1 MTETPN
7 IQQLVSHLFRHEA
20 GKITAVL
27 TKLFGLSNVE
37 MAEDIVQETLIAAL
51 ETWKI
56 KGIPENP
63 RAWLYKVAKNRT
75 LDVLK
80 RQQHLKKNITPNIT
94 FTLENEEK
102 TQTQLDAFF
111 LENEIQDALLR
122 TLFACCT
129 PSVSPD
135 AQLILMLK
143 TLCGLTTAEIAP
155 ALLSNADTV
164 TKKLYRAKEKIKNDQ
179 LSLDVPTGNE
189 VIERLDAVMKAI
201 YLLFTEGYYSTSTDR
216 VIRRD
221 LCDEAL
227 RLGILLADHPLSNS
241 PKTAALVALMC
252 FQSARFEARIDSEG
266 QAILLENQNRKL
278 WNPSYITLG
287 YDYFQK
293 TMVGTD
299 VSTYHLEAAIASYHI
314 QATSFETTN
323 WQAIYYCYN
332 LLFALQPSPIVAL
345 NRAIALGFTEGA
357 SRGIVALNE
366 IKGLGK
372 NAFYHAALGDFL
384 KKNGDINEAK
394 EAYDLALKCTQLE
407 SEKRFIL
414 LKITQ
419 LNTLISSKKTVSNS
433 TQKL

>member
-7 IQQLVSHLFRHEA
+7 IQQLVTHLFRHEA
-20 GKITAVL
+20 GKMTAVL

-37 MAEDIVQETLIAAL
+37 IAEDIVQETLIAAL

-80 RQQHLKKNITPNIT
+80 RQQHFQKNISPNIT

-102 TQTQLDAFF
+102 TQTQLDSFF

-143 TLCGLTTAEIAP
+143 TLCGLTTSEIAA

-189 VIERLDAVMKAI
+189 IIERLDAVMKAI

-227 RLGILLADHPLSNS
+227 RLGILLADHPLSHAFSLMERSNHKS

-252 FQSARFEARIDSEG
+252 FQSARFEARIDGEG
-266 QAILLENQNRKL
+266 HAILLENQNRSL
-278 WNPSYITLG
+278 WNPSYIALG
-287 YDYFQK
+287 YDYFKK
-293 TMVGTD
+293 TMEGTD

-314 QATSFETTN
+314 QATSFDTTN

-332 LLFALQPSPIVAL
+332 LLFALQPSPIIAL
-345 NRAIALGFTEGA
+345 NRAIALGYTEGA
-357 SRGIVALNE
+357 SRGIVALKE
-366 IKGLGK
+366 IKGLEK
-372 NAFYHAALGDFL
+372 NAFYHTALGDFL
-384 KKNGDINEAK
+384 KKNGELNAAK
-394 EAYDLALKCTQLE
+394 DAYNSALNYVQLE
-407 SEKRFIL
+407 GEKRFIL
-414 LKITQ
+414 LKIGQ
-419 LNTLISSKKTVSNS
+419 LKNN
-433 TQKL
+433 

>member
-1 MTETPN
+1 MRDTTN
-7 IQQLVSHLFRHEA
+7 IQQLVTHLFRHEA
-20 GKITAVL
+20 GKMTAVL
-27 TKLFGLSNVE
+27 TKLFGLPNVE
-37 MAEDIVQETLIAAL
+37 IAEDIVQETLIAAL

-80 RQQHLKKNITPNIT
+80 RQQHFQKNITPNIT

-143 TLCGLTTAEIAP
+143 TLCGLTTTEIA
-155 ALLSNADTV
+155 AAFLSNADTV
-164 TKKLYRAKEKIKNDQ
+164 SKKLYRAKEKIKNDH
-179 LSLDVPTGNE
+179 LSLDVPTGND
-189 VIERLDAVMKAI
+189 VIERLDAVLKAV

-241 PKTAALVALMC
+241 PKTAAFVALMC
-252 FQSARFEARIDSEG
+252 FQSARFEARIDGEG
-266 QAILLENQNRKL
+266 HAILLENQDRSL
-278 WNPSYITLG
+278 WNSALIALG
-287 YDYFQK
+287 YDYFKK

-299 VSTYHLEAAIASYHI
+299 VSTYHLEAAIASYHV

-332 LLFALQPSPIVAL
+332 LLFAIQPSPIVAL
-345 NRAIALGFTEGA
+345 NRAIALGYTEGA
-357 SRGIVALNE
+357 SRGIIALKE
-366 IKGLGK
+366 IKNLDK
-372 NAFYHAALGDFL
+372 NPFYHAALGDFL
-384 KKNGDINEAK
+384 QKNGELNAAK
-394 EAYDLALKCTQLE
+394 TAYNLALNYANLE
-407 SEKRFIL
+407 REKRIIL
-414 LKITQ
+414 FKINQLK
-419 LNTLISSKKTVSNS
+419 
-433 TQKL
+433 

>member
-1 MTETPN
+1 MRDTAN
-7 IQQLVSHLFRHEA
+7 ISQLVTHLFRHEA
-20 GKITAVL
+20 GKMTAVL

-37 MAEDIVQETLIAAL
+37 IAEDIVQETLIAAL

-56 KGIPENP
+56 KGIPDNP

-80 RQQHLKKNITPNIT
+80 RQQHFQKNISPNIT

-143 TLCGLTTAEIAP
+143 TLCGLTAAEIAA

-164 TKKLYRAKEKIKNDQ
+164 TKKLYRAKEKIKNDH

-252 FQSARFEARIDSEG
+252 FQSARFEARIDDEG
-266 QAILLENQNRKL
+266 HAILLENQDRSL
-278 WNPSYITLG
+278 WNPSYIALG
-287 YDYFQK
+287 YDYFKK

-314 QATSFETTN
+314 QAASFDTTN

-332 LLFALQPSPIVAL
+332 LLFSLNPSPIIAL
-345 NRAIALGFTEGA
+345 NRAIALGYTEGA
-357 SRGIVALNE
+357 SRGIMALKE
-366 IKGLGK
+366 IKNLDK
-372 NAFYHAALGDFL
+372 NSFYHAALGDFL
-384 KKNGDINEAK
+384 QKNGELNAAK
-394 EAYDLALKCTQLE
+394 TAYNLALNCTQLE

-414 LKITQ
+414 LKIGQ
-419 LNTLISSKKTVSNS
+419 LKAE
-433 TQKL
+433 

>member
-1 MTETPN
+1 MRDTTN
-7 IQQLVSHLFRHEA
+7 IQQLVAHLFRHEA
-20 GKITAVL
+20 GKMTAVL

-37 MAEDIVQETLIAAL
+37 IAEDIVQETLIAAL

-56 KGIPENP
+56 KGIPDNP

-80 RQQHLKKNITPNIT
+80 RQQHFQKNISPNIT
-94 FTLENEEK
+94 FTLETAEK

-143 TLCGLTTAEIAP
+143 TLCGLTTTEIAA

-164 TKKLYRAKEKIKNDQ
+164 SKKLYRAKEKIKNDH

-252 FQSARFEARIDSEG
+252 FQSARFEARIDGEG
-266 QAILLENQNRKL
+266 NAILLENQDRSL
-278 WNPSYITLG
+278 WNPSFIALG
-287 YDYFQK
+287 YDYFKK

-314 QATSFETTN
+314 QAKSFDTTN

-332 LLFALQPSPIVAL
+332 LLFSLNPSPIIAL
-345 NRAIALGFTEGA
+345 NRAIARGYTEGA
-357 SRGIVALNE
+357 SRGIMALKE
-366 IKGLGK
+366 IKNLNK
-372 NAFYHAALGDFL
+372 NPFYHAALGDFL
-384 KKNGDINEAK
+384 QKNGELNAAK
-394 EAYDLALKCTQLE
+394 TAYNLALNCTQLE

-414 LKITQ
+414 LKIGQ
-419 LNTLISSKKTVSNS
+419 LKAE
-433 TQKL
+433 